1 MLCYM
6 VPWFQALM
14 RQEKETAKGETQAKR
29 RASVENLTQPR
40 FCAYIQCIG
49 PIRIVFISD
58 VHGWAWVQV

>member
-1 MLCYM
+1 MLHGL

-29 RASVENLTQPR
+29 RASVENLTRPR
-40 FCAYIQCIG
+40 FRAYIE